1 MSIMKRLKL
10 LFAIIILGIG
20 CFGIVLYEDN
30 AIATVGANSA
40 SISAPA
46 YNVGSEYD
54 GVITHQYVNT
64 GDSVTAGQNLF
75 ELRSNRL
82 TADLKSGT
90 IKADNL
96 TSKLSNDGGLLLAAQ
111 RAGVVS
117 QISYLE
123 GSFVGG
129 GKTIATISGTSGVSV
144 RANFELSG
152 QQYAKVKPTTP
163 VLVQLGGTSITAT
176 ITSITQQS
184 SNGHTITTINAN
196 LPTLQMRQAIYS
208 TGTPT
213 TAKLLLNANP
223 LYKQLQQ
230 SAKSYI
236 H

>member
-1 MSIMKRLKL
+1 MNFMKRLKL
-10 LFAIIILGIG
+10 LLAIIILGIG
-20 CFGIVLYEDN
+20 CFGIIVYEDN
-30 AIATVGANSA
+30 AIATVGASSA

-54 GVITHQYVNT
+54 GVITRQYVNT
-64 GDSVTAGQNLF
+64 GDSVKAGQNLF

-82 TADLKSGT
+82 TTDLESGT
-90 IKADNL
+90 IKASNL
-96 TSKLSNDGGLLLAAQ
+96 TSKLSDDGGLILAAQ
-111 RAGVVS
+111 RDGVVN

-123 GSFVGG
+123 GSFVSG
-129 GKTIATISGTSGVSV
+129 GKTIATISGTNGVSV

-152 QQYAKVKPTTP
+152 QQYAKVKPTTA
-163 VLVQLGGTSITAT
+163 VLVQLGGTTIAAT

-184 SNGHTITTINAN
+184 SNGHTITTVNAN
-196 LPTLQMRQAIYS
+196 LPTLQIRQAIYS

-213 TAKLLLNANP
+213 TATLQLNANP